1 MKGIIFNVFLDL
13 VEKENGY
20 ELVDTIIENS
30 NLKSKGIYTSVGTYP
45 HEELFYLINQLSLK
59 TGISVPEILK
69 KFGKYAFSIFTKT
82 YTDLIAK
89 YNNIYDFLERLEDT
103 IHVEVLKLY
112 PEAELPS
119 FSIIKNDANEM
130 ILNYQ
135 SERKLADLAE
145 GLLIGCLEYFKTTA
159 SLQTELVKKD
169 KSNVTFII
177 RKQ

>member
-20 ELVDTIIENS
+20 KLVDTIIENS
-30 NLKSKGIYTSVGTYP
+30 NLKSKGIYTAVGTYP
-45 HEELFYLINQLSLK
+45 HEELFYLIHQLSLN
-59 TGISVPEILK
+59 TGISVTEILK
-69 KFGKYAFSIFTKT
+69 NFGKYAFSVFTET
-82 YTDLIAK
+82 YTDLTIK

-119 FSIIKNDANEM
+119 FAIIKNDDNEM

-145 GLLIGCLEYFKTTA
+145 GLLIGCLEYFNTKA
-159 SLQTELVKKD
+159 SLQIEPVKKD
-169 KSNVTFII
+169 KSDVTFII